1 MERPV
6 SEALLTLLRG
16 LVGELRLFGRAAPE
30 FPRRGCADWS
40 RQALACSEMDTATVV
55 ATILVAALFTF
66 SSSIKLLGV
75 SQSLAIRDHLG
86 VKPLQWRLIGVCELA
101 GVAGVLV
108 GLMWAPIGI
117 AAAIGLALL
126 SIGAIAFHLRA
137 SDSAKDTAPAVIGF
151 ALAIVVAVLH
161 TL

>member
-1 MERPV
+1 V
-6 SEALLTLLRG
+6 
-16 LVGELRLFGRAAPE
+16 
-30 FPRRGCADWS
+30 
-40 RQALACSEMDTATVV
+40 
-55 ATILVAALFTF
+55 
-66 SSSIKLLGV
+66 
-75 SQSLAIRDHLG
+75 
-86 VKPLQWRLIGVCELA
+86 QWRLIGACELA

-137 SDSAKDTAPAVIGF
+137 SDGAKDTAAAVIGL
-151 ALAIVVAVLH
+151 ALAIATAVLH